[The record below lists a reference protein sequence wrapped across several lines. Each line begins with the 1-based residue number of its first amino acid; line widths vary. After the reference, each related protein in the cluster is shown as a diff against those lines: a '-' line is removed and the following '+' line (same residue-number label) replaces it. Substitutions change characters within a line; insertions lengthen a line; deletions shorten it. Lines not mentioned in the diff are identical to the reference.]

1 MRCTETSSPW
11 RHTKCRN
18 SCRLLR
24 QLHSEIDSLIVD
36 VSLSI
41 QFVNQTLNHSSQK
54 MMIICWWFER
64 QSILRPLV
72 DQSHHLRGNYH
83 GGLTVP
89 MIVELT
95 MFYWTT
101 KAYQNYFSTAMCHIW
116 TCKNPTHP
124 PSHHDSVQSIV
135 LIHSNLKLITA
146 NAITIFDSY
155 TNNLEFSRYRI

>member
-36 VSLSI
+36 VSLST

-54 MMIICWWFER
+54 MMIICWWFETTIDLTSSR
-64 QSILRPLV
+64 RSEPSSARKLSWWFNSANDCRTYDVLLNHQGVSKLLFN
-72 DQSHHLRGNYH
+72 SHVSYLDMQKSN
-83 GGLTVP
+83 
-89 MIVELT
+89 
-95 MFYWTT
+95 
-101 KAYQNYFSTAMCHIW
+101 
-116 TCKNPTHP
+116 P
-124 PSHHDSVQSIV
+124 PSHHDSVQAMV
-135 LIHSNLKLITA
+135 LIHSNLILITA

-155 TNNLEFSRYRI
+155 TNNLESKGMQI